1 MAILSVIPSDPI
13 SAYEAKGTHVWA
25 ERYYNP
31 GKYFETVYLLSPLE
45 KREVTQYGMQTIPT
59 QPKELKKRLRELPV
73 DLIRAYGGYWA
84 CDMACKNKVAGVPVV
99 VSVHD
104 TNPQE
109 LYDSIRHA
117 DYVFCMSRAVRDLVL
132 TKFPDPARVWI
143 LPNRYDASMMYPIAG
158 GDFSDLDPQCPH
170 RYKLLCVGRLS
181 EQKNQ
186 DNLVRALKH
195 LGPDYGCL
203 FIGRND
209 PDQLQALAAELGVTE
224 QCHFLPSVRNDE
236 LVRYYHWADA
246 MVTPSRWEGF
256 GIVFIEALACGAVVV
271 TSNVGPMNEYIRH
284 EENGLLV
291 DRYEDPQALA
301 ETVVRACTDSALR
314 ARLRAAGPGSVA
326 QFERAHVDAIE
337 VAYYRRI
344 LAEKPI
350 YREGSQYPE
359 RCVRRAVRWLER
371 HSAPGKGVWH
381 SSRTVYACP
390 GISGYLIPTLLGLG
404 EQKLARQYATWLVA
418 VQNEDGSWNG
428 PSVSGKPSAFY
439 TGQILKGLLAI
450 HSIMPE
456 VQEALL
462 NGCDWLAAQVTPEG
476 RVSKESLYKSLYLPG
491 EKVVPEAF
499 HLHAL
504 TSLEVAGRRFGRA
517 AYGEAVRR
525 ALDCYRQ
532 DPNLGAFETQAHF
545 HAYIVEALLELGER
559 ERALTIMRQIESLQR
574 EDGSVPAWPDC
585 DWVCSSGLA
594 QYALIWL
601 KLGQE
606 QPARR
611 AFAWLCAHQTRSG
624 GFLGSYGDQ
633 ADYLPTAEI
642 SWAVKYFLDVFLYL
656 VDQEDPQGGQIP
668 KPGWNLLSVLFGR

>member
-31 GKYFETVYLLSPLE
+31 GKYFEAVYLLSPLE

-143 LPNRYDASMMYPIAG
+143 LPNRYDASMMYPIAD
-158 GDFSDLDPQCPH
+158 GDFRDLDPQCPH

-186 DNLVRALKH
+186 DNLIRALKH

-209 PDQLQALAAELGVTE
+209 PDRLQALAAELGVTA

-236 LVRYYHWADA
+236 LVRYYNWADA

-271 TSNVGPMNEYIRH
+271 TSNVGPMNEYIQH
-284 EENGLLV
+284 EKNGLLV
-291 DRYEDPQALA
+291 DRYEDPRALA

-314 ARLRAAGPGSVA
+314 ARLREAGPGSVT
-326 QFERAHVDAIE
+326 QFERAHVDALE

-344 LAEKPI
+344 LAENRSIARDAIPAAVCAS
-350 YREGSQYPE
+350 GDP
-359 RCVRRAVRWLER
+359 VARAVFC
-371 HSAPGKGVWH
+371 AGQGGFH
-381 SSRTVYACP
+381 SSRTAYACP

-404 EQKLARQYATWLVA
+404 EQKLARQYATWLAA

-456 VQEALL
+456 VEESLL
-462 NGCDWLAAQVTPEG
+462 SGCDWLAAQVTPEG
-476 RVSKESLYKSLYLPG
+476 RVVKESQYKSLYLEG
-491 EKVVPEAF
+491 EKAVPESF

-504 TSLEVAGRRFGRA
+504 TALEAVGRRFNRGG
-517 AYGEAVRR
+517 YGEVVQR
-525 ALDCYRQ
+525 ALAYFRQ
-532 DPNLGAFETQAHF
+532 DPHLGAFEIQAHF
-545 HAYIVEALLELGER
+545 HAYIVEALLDLGER
-559 ERALTIMRQIESLQR
+559 ERALAIMRQIEELQR
-574 EDGSVPAWPDC
+574 EDGSIPAWPDC
-585 DWVCSSGLA
+585 EWVCSSGVA

-606 QPARR
+606 QPGRR
-611 AFAWLCAHQTRSG
+611 AFAWLCAHQERSG
-624 GFLGSYGDQ
+624 GFLGSYGEQ
-633 ADYLPTAEI
+633 AAYLPTAEI
-642 SWAVKYFLDVFLYL
+642 SWAAKYFLDAFLYL
-656 VDQEDPQGGQIP
+656 VDLEDPQGRQIP
-668 KPGWNLLSVLFGR
+668 QTGWSLLSSLFGR